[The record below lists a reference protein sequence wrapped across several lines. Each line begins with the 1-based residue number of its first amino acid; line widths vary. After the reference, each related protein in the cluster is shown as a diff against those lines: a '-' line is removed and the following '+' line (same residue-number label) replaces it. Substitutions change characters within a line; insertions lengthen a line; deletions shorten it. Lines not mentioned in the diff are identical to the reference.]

1 MLHIKEAILV
11 EGLYD
16 KQRLKNIVDA
26 CIITTDGFAVY
37 KDKEKLALIR
47 RMAQDRGLIIL
58 TDSDSAGK
66 RIRNYI
72 KGCTD
77 GLNVKHAYIP
87 QIEGKEKRK
96 EKSGAEGILGVEGMS
111 EQTLT
116 EVLTRA
122 GCMPAAGEKRTEI
135 TKLHLFQDGLA
146 GGSGSA
152 VKRRALLKQLN
163 FPANISSNGLLEI
176 LNAFYSLEEYREVL
190 KNLKIID

>member
-16 KQRLKNIVDA
+16 KQRLKNIVDT

-47 RMAQDRGLIIL
+47 RMARERGLIIL

-72 KGCTD
+72 KSCTG
-77 GLNVKHAYIP
+77 GLDVKHAYIP

-96 EKSGAEGILGVEGMS
+96 DKAGAEGILGVEGMT
-111 EQTLT
+111 EETLT
-116 EVLTRA
+116 HVLTRA
-122 GCMPAAGEKRTEI
+122 GCMPMQGEKRTEI
-135 TKLHLFQDGLA
+135 TKLHLFQDGLT

-152 VKRRALLKQLN
+152 QKRGALLRHLN
-163 FPANISSNGLLEI
+163 FPSNISCNGLIEI
-176 LNAFYSLEEYREVL
+176 LNAFYSLDEYRDVI
-190 KNLKIID
+190 KKLKIIE

>member
-16 KQRLKNIVDA
+16 KQRLKTIVDT

-37 KDKEKLALIR
+37 KDKEKMALIK
-47 RMAQDRGLIIL
+47 RMAQERGLIIL
-58 TDSDSAGK
+58 TDSDSAGR

-72 KGCTD
+72 KNCTA
-77 GLNVKHAYIP
+77 GLSVKHAYIP

-96 EKSGAEGILGVEGMS
+96 EKAGAEGILGVEGMT
-111 EQTLT
+111 EDVLT
-116 EVLTRA
+116 QVLTRA
-122 GCMPAAGEKRTEI
+122 GCMPVSGEKRTEI
-135 TKLHLFQDGLA
+135 TKLHLFEDGLT

-152 VKRRALLKQLN
+152 EKRRALLKHLN
-163 FPANISSNGLLEI
+163 FPSNISSNGLLEI
-176 LNAFYSLEEYREVL
+176 LNAFYSLEEYRNVL